1 MYKIN
6 FQKKAKNI
14 DNCRIIHKGVL
25 LKREKNEM
33 EEQMYEKGVWIDQK
47 TWCKLKYKGYFF
59 VAEAVKISMGDQ
71 YKPLRITKDIYPYL
85 ARKYRS
91 TPTNIEHDI
100 RTMVNVC
107 WEGNK
112 KLLDEIAGYPL
123 EYKPTNSEFIDMLAY
138 YLREIEEEN

>member
-1 MYKIN
+1 M
-6 FQKKAKNI
+6 KKVYGLIRRLGANS
-14 DNCRIIHKGVL
+14 
-25 LKREKNEM
+25 
-33 EEQMYEKGVWIDQK
+33 
-47 TWCKLKYKGYFF
+47 KYKGYFF

-123 EYKPTNSEFIDMLAY
+123 EYKRLPTVNLLIC
-138 YLREIEEEN
+138 LRII